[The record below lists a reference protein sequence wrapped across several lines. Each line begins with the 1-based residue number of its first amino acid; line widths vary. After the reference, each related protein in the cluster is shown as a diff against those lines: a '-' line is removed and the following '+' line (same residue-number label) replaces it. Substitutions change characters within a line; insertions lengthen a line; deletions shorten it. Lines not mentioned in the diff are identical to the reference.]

1 MTEDVMTPSQT
12 SGPLYG
18 FALIFEDSECMVE
31 RGSPGAIELTG
42 LLSDGGGPV
51 GHPDAFLEVWQG
63 DQWARSRTDVG
74 GVFRFVVQK
83 PAATP
88 LPNGAMEAPYLNVS
102 VFARGLLR
110 QAKTRMYFPD
120 EEQANAGDPVLQ
132 LVSPQDR
139 QTLIARSEGEGLRFD
154 ICLQGEAETV
164 FFEPQ

>member
-1 MTEDVMTPSQT
+1 VTQEIMTPSQT

-42 LLSDGGGPV
+42 LLGDGGGPV
-51 GHPDAFLEVWQG
+51 GYPDAFLEVWQG
-63 DQWARSRTDVG
+63 GEWARSRTDEDG
-74 GVFRFVVQK
+74 LFRFVVEK
-83 PAATP
+83 PGATP
-88 LPNGAMEAPYLNVS
+88 LPNGTMEAPYLNVS
-102 VFARGLLR
+102 VFARGLLK

-120 EEQANAGDPVLQ
+120 EEQANAADPVLQ

-139 QTLIARSEGEGLRFD
+139 DTLIARSDGDGLRFD

-164 FFEPQ
+164 FFELQ

>member
-1 MTEDVMTPSQT
+1 MTPSQT

-31 RGSPGAIELTG
+31 RGSPSAIQLTG

-51 GHPDAFLEVWQG
+51 GYPDALLEVWQG
-63 DQWARSRTDVG
+63 DQWARSRTDED

-88 LPNGAMEAPYLNVS
+88 LPNGVMQAPHLHVS
-102 VFARGLLR
+102 VFARGLLK

-120 EEQANAGDPVLQ
+120 EYEANARDPVLQ

-139 QTLIARSEGEGLRFD
+139 HTLIARSDGDGLRFD

-164 FFEPQ
+164 FFELQ

>member
-31 RGSPGAIELTG
+31 RGSTGAIELTG
-42 LLSDGGGPV
+42 LLSDGGGPI

-63 DQWARSRTDVG
+63 DQWARSRTDED

-83 PAATP
+83 PAAP
-88 LPNGAMEAPYLNVS
+88 SLPNGAMEAPYLNVS
-102 VFARGLLR
+102 VFARGLLK

-120 EEQANAGDPVLQ
+120 EEQANAADPVLQ

-139 QTLIARSEGEGLRFD
+139 QTLIARSDGDGLRFD
-154 ICLQGEAETV
+154 ICLQGEVETV
-164 FFEPQ
+164 FFEH